1 MHGLFAVPAT
11 QFGPTSLQI
20 AHGHNHFL
28 YADLSEHTTATVE
41 RLISDATGPLLATFL
56 AAKATPAAKFIKSN
70 ADAIAANRM

>member
-1 MHGLFAVPAT
+1 MHGLFAVPRPSSV
-11 QFGPTSLQI
+11 QHRSRSQ
-20 AHGHNHFL
+20 GHNHFL
-28 YADLSEHTTATVE
+28 YADLSEHTTAIVE